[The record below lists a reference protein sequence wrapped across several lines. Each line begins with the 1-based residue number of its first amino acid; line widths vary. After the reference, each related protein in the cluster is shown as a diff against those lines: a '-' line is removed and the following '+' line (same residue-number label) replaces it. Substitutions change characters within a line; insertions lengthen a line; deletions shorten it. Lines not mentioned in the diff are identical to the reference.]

1 MGHHVWCG
9 GDVDERLWGVSDTGI
24 LRLGLGEKAVTH
36 LIVTYFFFLAPGA
49 EVLESTHSGR
59 GQEGLPAPYDHHG
72 LLDHHGG
79 LSLIVI
85 KF

>member
-24 LRLGLGEKAVTH
+24 LRLGLGGQGSTH
-36 LIVTYFFFLAPGA
+36 LIVIYFFLALGA
-49 EVLESTHSGR
+49 EVLEPTHSGR

-79 LSLIVI
+79 RSLIVI

>member
-24 LRLGLGEKAVTH
+24 LRLGFWKKLSRTF
-36 LIVTYFFFLAPGA
+36 VTYFFLALGA

-79 LSLIVI
+79 RYLIVI